1 MSMIKLYVK
10 THNKTD
16 LKYLGK
22 TVRED
27 HDTYV
32 GSGQRWLNHLK
43 KHGKDVSTEIV
54 FQSTDPKEIKKK
66 GIELSEKWDIVKSNE
81 WANLKPEEGDGGFG
95 WMDGEYRKMNAKR
108 AGNIRAENMKRDD
121 SNPFS
126 GKRGGMNYALNPE
139 FQLEM
144 SKKGTEALKTWAKD
158 NPEKELER
166 RRKIGEAN
174 KGRST
179 PKWTK
184 EKREAQ
190 SKRFTKPLE
199 DLKPST
205 RMKKDPEFKKDYT
218 DLQNAYYNQNEPE
231 RIRLYKKLKSSHNN
245 W

>member
-66 GIELSEKWDIVKSNE
+66 GIELSEKWDIVKSDE

-95 WMDGEYRKMNAKR
+95 WMDEDYRKKNAKR
-108 AGNIRAENMKRDD
+108 AADIRAKQMKEQG
-121 SNPFS
+121 NPLADQRTYNF
-126 GKRGGMNYALNPE
+126 KDNPE
-139 FQLEM
+139 FH
-144 SKKGTEALKTWAKD
+144 KKCVEKAKEGRKTWAKD

-218 DLQNAYYNQNEPE
+218 DLQNAYYGQNEPE
-231 RIRLYKKLKSSHNN
+231 RIRLYKKLKASHNN